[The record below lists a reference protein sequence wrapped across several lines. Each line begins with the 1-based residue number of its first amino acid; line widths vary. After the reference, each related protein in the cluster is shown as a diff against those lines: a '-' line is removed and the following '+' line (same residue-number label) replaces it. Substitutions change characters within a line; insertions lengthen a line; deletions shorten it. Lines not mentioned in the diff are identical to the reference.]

1 MKLVLQFA
9 QCRGKD
15 FCLSGY
21 TAAQSPSLDKS
32 LAGIEP
38 WAVEVIGG
46 PLVRFSQQ
54 VQSFG
59 GLQCDSCHIR
69 LQCGILNA

>member
-1 MKLVLQFA
+1 MKFVLQFA

-54 VQSFG
+54 VQSLEDCSAIPAIYGF
-59 GLQCDSCHIR
+59 SV
-69 LQCGILNA
+69 AS